1 MPRLKLL
8 ILDANVVILLHEFG
22 AWSHFIARCEVHL
35 ARTVAEEEALFYER
49 DGDQLPIDLSENITN
64 QTIRV
69 FDVAISDIK
78 RFREQ
83 FDPLYL
89 GELDPGETESL
100 AFLVQSTES
109 FLLSS
114 GDAIVYRVLG
124 LLSRSEQGISLEEVL
139 DRIGLRRSKLPW
151 PCQRAFREKYTKE
164 GERDSILGRGLRHSQ

>member
-1 MPRLKLL
+1 V
-8 ILDANVVILLHEFG
+8 IILLHEFG

-49 DGDQLPIDLSENITN
+49 DGDQLPIDLSENTTN

>member
-69 FDVAISDIK
+69 FDVAISEIK

-83 FDPLYL
+83 FAPLYL

-100 AFLVQSTES
+100 AFLAQSTES

>member
-1 MPRLKLL
+1 V
-8 ILDANVVILLHEFG
+8 IILLHEFG

-49 DGDQLPIDLSENITN
+49 DGDQLPIDLSENTTN

-139 DRIGLRRSKLPW
+139 ERIGLRRSNLPW

>member
-1 MPRLKLL
+1 MPRLNSL
-8 ILDANVVILLHEFG
+8 ILDANVIILLHEFG

-49 DGDQLPIDLSENITN
+49 DGDQLPIDLSENTTN